1 MFALRHIKTG
11 KLMPQTG
18 SNRGYSH
25 WDPDSPAVTPDA
37 AIPGSIRL
45 FPTAKGAD
53 NARVAWAAG
62 VHKRH
67 YGSTSGT
74 WNNPPEHY
82 DETEVEDKGRN
93 KGMLEVVP
101 MIVEPADQRVTLR
114 VSSDLAKVVEQLGDG
129 GVQKVLSDYVSQLQ
143 KGTSA

>member
-1 MFALRHIKTG
+1 MG
-11 KLMPQTG
+11 
-18 SNRGYSH
+18 
-25 WDPDSPAVTPDA
+25 PDSPAVTPDA
-37 AIPGSIRL
+37 AVPGSVRL

-62 VHKRH
+62 VRKRH
-67 YGSTSGT
+67 YGFTSGT
-74 WNNPPEHY
+74 WDNPPEHY

-114 VSSDLAKVVEQLGDG
+114 VSSDLAERIGEGPKAWAGGGG
-129 GVQKVLSDYVSQLQ
+129 GVDPVWA
-143 KGTSA
+143 GRAAA